1 MIPLMM
7 LCVHIKSGY
16 DSRDD
21 VMCTHKIR
29 LWFQRWCYVYTQ
41 NQVMIPEMM
50 LCLHIKSGCD
60 SRDDVMYTHKIMLW
74 FQRWCCVYT

>member
-1 MIPLMM
+1 MYTLNQFMIPLMM

-29 LWFQRWCYVYTQ
+29 L
-41 NQVMIPEMM
+41 
-50 LCLHIKSGCD
+50 
-60 SRDDVMYTHKIMLW
+60 
-74 FQRWCCVYT
+74 

>member
-1 MIPLMM
+1 MIPEMM

-29 LWFQRWCYVYTQ
+29 L
-41 NQVMIPEMM
+41 
-50 LCLHIKSGCD
+50 
-60 SRDDVMYTHKIMLW
+60 
-74 FQRWCCVYT
+74 